1 MVLSQNVFGRTREN
15 HRELHSFTQV
25 PCQNPIQQFTNAK
38 LSDKTLSHV
47 VLYVY
52 LECLWKFVSKII
64 VYHIYSVLT
73 LTMKCMPQLH
83 LKDSRLPSKLHG
95 VTFRKTVTL
104 IVIAVST
111 SNVTY

>member
-1 MVLSQNVFGRTREN
+1 VVIWKERRRNSLRVSFMVLSQNVSGRTLEN
-15 HRELHSFTQV
+15 HKELHSFTQI

-64 VYHIYSVLT
+64 VCHIY
-73 LTMKCMPQLH
+73 
-83 LKDSRLPSKLHG
+83 R
-95 VTFRKTVTL
+95 
-104 IVIAVST
+104 AVST
-111 SNVTY
+111 AIDHEIYAAVTSERFTTA